1 MLAVD
6 FEKEIRYSRASRD
19 FDLYLSGQ
27 YVGSRATYHEA
38 EVALD
43 EIILD
48 KLTHG
53 DHLTAT
59 QLDGGCDE

>member
-6 FEKEIRYSRASRD
+6 FEKEIRYSRANRD
-19 FDLYLSGQ
+19 FDMFIDGQ

-38 EVALD
+38 EVTLD

-53 DHLTAT
+53 DHLTAA
-59 QLDGGCDE
+59 QLDAA